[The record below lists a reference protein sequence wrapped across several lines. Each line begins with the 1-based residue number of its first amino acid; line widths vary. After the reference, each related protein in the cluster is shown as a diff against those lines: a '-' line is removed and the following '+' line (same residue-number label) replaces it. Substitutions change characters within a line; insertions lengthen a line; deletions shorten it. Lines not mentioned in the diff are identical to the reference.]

1 MPGTYTVVLTV
12 NGKVYRQP
20 ITVKMDPRV
29 KTATAELSAQFRL
42 SKQLYD
48 SLVVLAPLAD
58 KSRSVRT
65 QLAQVRT
72 HATADELKQQIDA
85 LDQKLQALVGT
96 TGPPNVAAPNITV
109 ANMTT
114 VIGRLRSLFNIIQGV
129 DLAPTTQVQR
139 ATPEVLRDAE
149 GLVSQWRAI
158 EMQEIPGLNQKL
170 RASALPVITP

>member
-1 MPGTYTVVLTV
+1 
-12 NGKVYRQP
+12 
-20 ITVKMDPRV
+20 
-29 KTATAELSAQFRL
+29 
-42 SKQLYD
+42 
-48 SLVVLAPLAD
+48 
-58 KSRSVRT
+58 
-65 QLAQVRT
+65 
-72 HATADELKQQIDA
+72 
-85 LDQKLQALVGT
+85 
-96 TGPPNVAAPNITV
+96 
-109 ANMTT
+109 MTT